1 MGCNVHKNKSLLVAN
16 VFSQVNPSPGSITSA
31 MCQVNNHNI
40 SFSNVQYG
48 NPFEAPA
55 IGYGTVTNYEYLIPS
70 GWVLNGQT
78 SNGSTWIPGSNN
90 VTVTSDLGSGD
101 GSSIRI
107 RPVNTACGAGLQFGQ
122 EAIPISLSRP
132 VNLSISGAATICG
145 NSSTYTL
152 NGLPPNSTVSW
163 SINNPNTASIPNP
176 SNGTSVT
183 VTKITDGLIVLTA
196 TVTLCNGETRT
207 APPKNIAL
215 GSYAFG
221 TYQYTS
227 NYSNGYNA
235 LGNTNPHF
243 IPANQTMS
251 FMINLGNTD
260 FTNIT
265 WTSTGSYSVTPV
277 PNGFGGCSFYM
288 VSAPTAYAS
297 RTATLTINATG
308 PCGAVNRSFNFTLIT
323 QGWGFRMQMSPNPA
337 SDNLIV
343 SLTDESP
350 EVKTLSQDETVTM
363 TLYDI
368 NRTNIVK
375 QWKFKNNQSRFNLNV
390 SDVKMGH
397 YVLVVQKGKHQ
408 QSEQIFIE

>member
-1 MGCNVHKNKSLLVAN
+1 M
-16 VFSQVNPSPGSITSA
+16 NPSPASITSA
-31 MCQVNNHNI
+31 MCQVNTHNI

-55 IGYGTVTNYEYLIPS
+55 IGYGTVNSYEYLIPS
-70 GWVLNGQT
+70 GWLLNGVT
-78 SNGSTWIPGSNN
+78 SNGTTWLAGSNN
-90 VTVTSDLGSGD
+90 ATVTSDLGNGD

-107 RPVNTACGAGLQFGQ
+107 RPVNTACGTGLVAGQ
-122 EAIPISLSRP
+122 EAIPISISRP
-132 VNLSISGAATICG
+132 VNLSISGDATICG
-145 NSSTYTL
+145 SSSTYTL
-152 NGLPPNSTVSW
+152 GGLPPSSTVSW

-196 TVTLCNGETRT
+196 TVTLCNGQTRT
-207 APPKNIAL
+207 VSKNISI

-235 LGNTNPHF
+235 LGSTNSHF

-260 FTNIT
+260 LTNIV

-288 VSAPTAYAS
+288 VSAPTAYTS

-308 PCGAVNRSFNFTLIT
+308 PCGAVNRSFSFILIT
-323 QGWGFRMQMSPNPA
+323 QGWGFRIQMNPNP
-337 SDNLIV
+337 STDNLIV
-343 SLTDESP
+343 SITDEP
-350 EVKTLSQDETVTM
+350 TEVKALRQHEIVIM
-363 TLYDI
+363 TLYDL
-368 NRTNIVK
+368 NRANIIK
-375 QWKFKNNQSRFNLNV
+375 NWKFKNTQSKFNLNV
-390 SDVKMGH
+390 GDIKMGH
-397 YVLVVQKGKHQ
+397 YVLVVQKGNYQ